1 MGPTG
6 ETNAENHTQKN
17 QMLIEIL
24 ILVAILFEI
33 GWSVY
38 VRKQDQEALRL
49 LNEIKDILDDSRAEL
64 ADIRDETVEEED
76 EQSRS

>member
-1 MGPTG
+1 L
-6 ETNAENHTQKN
+6 
-17 QMLIEIL
+17 LIEIL
-24 ILVAILFEI
+24 ILLAILWEI
-33 GWSVY
+33 GWSIY
-38 VRKQDQEALRL
+38 DRKRTSERDQASLAL